1 MAAKMAAIFIENART
16 PLKSCLN
23 MFFVWFWAPIVT
35 YKKIGINIH
44 FNVLLGWPDIKFLC
58 HWP

>member
-23 MFFVWFWAPIVT
+23 MFLFGFGLPLLLIKENR
-35 YKKIGINIH
+35 YKYT
-44 FNVLLGWPDIKFLC
+44 L
-58 HWP
+58 